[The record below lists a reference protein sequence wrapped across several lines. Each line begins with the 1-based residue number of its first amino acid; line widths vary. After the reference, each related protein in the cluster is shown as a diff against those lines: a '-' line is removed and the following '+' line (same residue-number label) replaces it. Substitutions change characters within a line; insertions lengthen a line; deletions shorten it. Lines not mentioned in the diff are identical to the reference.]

1 MMKTVI
7 KIIDV
12 LLISVLLYAI
22 VSWYGASNVYYPLIG
37 LSAAIFYVLLS
48 EIVNA
53 NFDFYRVSLLREI
66 IVTSILWCF
75 VVFSAIVLLFVLKES
90 ESYSRFVILIWSLTV
105 PFVLCAW
112 HYLARNYISSHI
124 MQSGNMPKAV
134 IIGSGEL
141 AEKVKNVLVSNAWL
155 GFNFV
160 GNYDDRQDADP
171 RPNGENFIGDY
182 KVLMQDAIDAKFDV
196 VFIAL
201 PLEAQVRIKRLI
213 DDFGDTT
220 VTVYIVPD
228 FFLTDLAKGNW
239 HEFAGLSVIGVFDSP
254 FRGLSRWVKRVE
266 DIVVGS
272 FILALIAVPMLVIGL
287 AVRFTSKGPAIFRQ
301 KRYGMDG
308 KEISIL
314 KFRSMRVMDE
324 SDNIKQAT
332 VGDSRITPLGLF
344 LRKSSLDELPQ
355 FLNVIAGSMSIVGPR
370 PHAVSHNEEY
380 RKHIRG
386 YMVRHKVKPGI
397 TGWAQINGWRGE
409 TDTIYKM
416 QKRIEHDLWYLENW
430 SLWLDIKTIFLTIFK
445 GFTGKNAY

>member
-1 MMKTVI
+1 MNTVI
-7 KIIDV
+7 KIVDV
-12 LLISVLLYAI
+12 LLISLLLYAI
-22 VSWYGASNVYYPLIG
+22 VAGYGANHDYYPLIG

-48 EIVNA
+48 ELVNA
-53 NFDFYRVSLLREI
+53 NIDYYRASLLYEI
-66 IVTSILWCF
+66 IVTSILWYF
-75 VVFSAIVLLFVLKES
+75 VVFSAIVFLFVMKES
-90 ESYSRFVILIWSLTV
+90 ESYSRFVILVWSLTV
-105 PFVLCAW
+105 PIVLYAW
-112 HYLARNYISSHI
+112 HYLARKYISSHI
-124 MQSGNMPKAV
+124 MQSGDMPKAV

-141 AEKVKNVLVSNAWL
+141 AERVKNVLVTNPWL
-155 GFNFV
+155 GFNYV
-160 GNYDDRQDADP
+160 GNYDDRQTTDRRSD
-171 RPNGENFIGDY
+171 GEDFIGNY
-182 KVLMQDAIDAKFDV
+182 KMMMQDAIDAKFDV

-201 PLEAQVRIKRLI
+201 PLEAQVRIMTLI

-220 VTVYIVPD
+220 ITVYMVPD

-239 HEFAGLSVIGVFDSP
+239 HEFAGLPVMGVFDTP
-254 FRGLSRWVKRVE
+254 FWGLSSWVKRVE

-272 FILALIAVPMLVIGL
+272 FILALIAVPMLFIGL
-287 AVRFTSKGPAIFRQ
+287 AVRLTSKGPAIFRQ

-324 SDNIKQAT
+324 GDNIKQAT
-332 VGDSRITPLGLF
+332 VGDSRITPLGSF
-344 LRKSSLDELPQ
+344 LRKNSLDELPQ

-380 RKHIRG
+380 RKQIPG

-416 QKRIEHDLWYLENW
+416 QKRIEYDLWYLENW
-430 SLWLDIKTIFLTIFK
+430 SLGLDIKTIFITIFK